1 MQRLISVG
9 MDPRSENHPY
19 LAFVFTSFQVG
30 RRYTRCNGALSCV
43 LARYTR
49 GAAVQRQAAN
59 SKGEPASK
67 HPCSR
72 ACLPA
77 CVPSPAPAQPN
88 QLPSLACIAA
98 CQAARAAMKKKWKNI

>member
-30 RRYTRCNGALSCV
+30 RRYTR
-43 LARYTR
+43 

-72 ACLPA
+72 ACLPP